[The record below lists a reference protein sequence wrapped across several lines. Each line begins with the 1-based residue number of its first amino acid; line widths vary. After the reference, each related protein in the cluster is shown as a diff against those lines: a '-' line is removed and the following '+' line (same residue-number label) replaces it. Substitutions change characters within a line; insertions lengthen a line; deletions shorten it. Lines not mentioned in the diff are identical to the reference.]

1 MSELPSPV
9 LITGATGFI
18 GRRLHRHLL
27 DRGVAV
33 RALVRPASA
42 HTANLDP
49 RCQIVTAELDDVPAL
64 DRALEGAAAAVYGA
78 GAVRG
83 RRYEDFAGAN
93 VAGVASLVEALDDR
107 PGVPLVLLSSLAAS
121 RPELSHYAASKRAG
135 ERVLEASA
143 GLAWTILRPPAVYGP
158 GDVEMRPLLELVRRG
173 VALRPGPPDQRL
185 ALLHVDDLV
194 RAVAAVLAHP
204 DACRGQTFALDDGT
218 VEGYAWQDIGQ
229 AVAGRQ
235 VRELPVP
242 ASLLRA
248 AGAVNVTLARLLGYA
263 PMLSPGKARELQAPR
278 WLCDNRAFTHATGW
292 RPETDLAQ
300 GARALFARER
310 AAGSSST

>member
-1 MSELPSPV
+1 VSELPSPV

-27 DRGVAV
+27 ERGVAV

-42 HTANLDP
+42 NTANLDP
-49 RCQIVTAELDDVPAL
+49 RCQVVTAELDDVPAL
-64 DRALEGAAAAVYGA
+64 GRALEGMAAVVCGA

-83 RRYEDFAGAN
+83 RRYQDFEGVN
-93 VAGVASLVEALDDR
+93 VAGVAALAEALDR
-107 PGVPLVLLSSLAAS
+107 RVGVPLVLLSSLAAS

-135 ERVLEASA
+135 ERVLEDSA

-173 VALRPGPPDQRL
+173 VILRPGPPDQRL

-194 RAVAAVLAHP
+194 RAVAAALAHP
-204 DACRGQTFALDDGT
+204 EACRGATFALDDGT
-218 VEGYAWQDIGQ
+218 AAGYAWQDI
-229 AVAGRQ
+229 AVALTGRR

-242 ASLLRA
+242 APLLRA
-248 AGAVNVTLARLLGYA
+248 AGAVNVALAGIFGYA

-292 RPETDLAQ
+292 RPQTDLVR
-300 GARALFARER
+300 GARALFA
-310 AAGSSST
+310 